1 MGVGSQMV
9 HFPAAVDS
17 ALYGLFIAD
26 VAKDQLHAMEGQLLK
41 RSGRQIENTYRL
53 AALQEKP
60 HEMTANETGT
70 ACHKNHGILLIY
82 TGHGEI
88 RYFFPFPPTPT
99 LPHKGGG
106 MGVAPS
112 PLVGE
117 GWGGGDQG
125 SLPPCGGGLGWGGP
139 RLPPPLWGR
148 VGVGGTKAPSPLVG
162 EGGGGGDEGSLPPCG
177 GGLGWGEIVLNST
190 VPSICSIIQP

>member
-88 RYFFPFPPTPT
+88 RYFFPFPPPQ
-99 LPHKGGG
+99 
-106 MGVAPS
+106 PS
-112 PLVGE
+112 PTRGE
-117 GWGGGDQG
+117 GA
-125 SLPPCGGGLGWGGP
+125 LL
-139 RLPPPLWGR
+139 LPPPLWGR

-162 EGGGGGDEGSLPPCG
+162 EG
-177 GGLGWGEIVLNST
+177 
-190 VPSICSIIQP
+190 